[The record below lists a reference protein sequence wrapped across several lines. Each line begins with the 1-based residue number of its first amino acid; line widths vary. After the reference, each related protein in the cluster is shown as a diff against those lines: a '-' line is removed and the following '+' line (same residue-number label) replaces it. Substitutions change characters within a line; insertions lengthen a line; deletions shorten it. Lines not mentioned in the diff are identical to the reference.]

1 MNLLKLK
8 LVAAIAVGLI
18 LTGCG
23 TTMKTVMERCDMGS
37 SFDTYASCIKETYT
51 KDGRQPNSASVRAFY
66 ASLDSLAELHAANRL
81 SSAEAKAAAYI
92 AFLNTVQADNDRSN
106 AAFANSMNALAN
118 MPQGTVQ
125 AAPPSIQT
133 RCVRSGNAVNCTS
146 Y

>member
-1 MNLLKLK
+1 MNFSKLR
-8 LVAAIAVGLI
+8 LVAAIAIGLT

-23 TTMKTVMERCDMGS
+23 TTMQTVMERCDIGS
-37 SFDTYASCIKETYT
+37 AFDTYASCIKQTYA
-51 KDGRQPNSASVRAFY
+51 KDGRRPNSASVRAFY
-66 ASLDSLAELHAANRL
+66 ASLDSLAELHAEKRL
-81 SSAEAKAAAYI
+81 SSAQAKAAAYQ

-133 RCVRSGNAVNCTS
+133 RCVRFGNAVNCTS